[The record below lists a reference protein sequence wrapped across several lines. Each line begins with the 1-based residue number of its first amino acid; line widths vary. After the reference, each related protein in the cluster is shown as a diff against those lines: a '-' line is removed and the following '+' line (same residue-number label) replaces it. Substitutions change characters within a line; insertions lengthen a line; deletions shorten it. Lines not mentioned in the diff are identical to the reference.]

1 MNTSRWNRFYDSSPV
16 WAQNLAC
23 SVFGLKMRRE
33 RYNKVFHDALRFLLV
48 SQGWSYERLLEHQ
61 NQELKRIITHA
72 YEAVPYYR
80 KIFNERGLTP
90 EDIQTVIDLQKLP
103 ILEKKT
109 LRERFLDLK
118 SKNCTEN
125 RLVHGHTGGTTGT
138 ALDLIEDVETAP
150 WQWAVWWRHRQ
161 RFGLRLNDPFIV
173 FAGRDVVPLNS
184 MDPPFWRRNL
194 PMRQTYVSIHHM
206 TKNNMPFLVDYLQRR
221 NVSYY
226 SGYPSGLY
234 LLASYLLEKGIA
246 LRRPPKVTVTGA
258 ETLLPHQRRVIETA
272 LNTEVADQ
280 YGASEHCV
288 NISECENHVYHVD
301 MEFGIVEFVPIPG
314 LPSNVRRIVC
324 TGFKNSAMPLIRYN
338 IGDIATVSDKPCS
351 CGRQSP
357 VVEKIDGRIESY
369 IITPDG
375 RQLGRLDF
383 LFKESKNIEEA
394 QLVQDKLDHVYV
406 KVVKG
411 KTFADSDENELV
423 KKMKQYLGHE
433 IKIDIDYVEA
443 IPRAAN
449 GKFRQI
455 VSDVFRDKYAEAIPE

>member
-1 MNTSRWNRFYDSSPV
+1 MPV
-16 WAQNLAC
+16 FLQNIAC
-23 SVFGLKMRRE
+23 SLAGLKMRRE
-33 RYNKVFHDALRFLLV
+33 RYNKVFISALFFLRE
-48 SQGWSYERLLEHQ
+48 SQRWSYERLLEYQ
-61 NQELKRIITHA
+61 NQELRRIITHA
-72 YEAVPYYR
+72 YESVPYY
-80 KIFNERGLTP
+80 KEIFAARSLTP
-90 EDIQTVIDLQKLP
+90 KDIQTVDDLAKLP
-103 ILEKKT
+103 ILEKNT
-109 LRERFLDLK
+109 LREGCLDFK
-118 SKNCTEN
+118 SSKWPTN
-125 RLVHGHTGGTTGT
+125 RMIHGHTGGTTGT
-138 ALDLIEDVETAP
+138 ALDLIDDIDTAP
-150 WQWAVWWRHRQ
+150 WQWAVWWRHRE

-173 FAGRDVVPLNS
+173 FAGRDVVPLDS
-184 MDPPFWRRNL
+184 LAPPFWRRNI

-206 TKNNMPFLVDYLQRR
+206 TKSNMPFLIEYLQKRE
-221 NVSYY
+221 VAYY

-234 LLASYLLEKGIA
+234 LLATYILEQGIV
-246 LRRPPKVTVTGA
+246 LRHPPKVTVTGA

-272 LNTEVADQ
+272 FKTEVADQ
-280 YGASEHCV
+280 YGASEHCG

-301 MEFGIVEFVPIPG
+301 MEFGVVEFLPIPG

-324 TGFKNSAMPLIRYN
+324 TGFKNMAMPLIRYN
-338 IGDIATVSDKPCS
+338 IGDIATISDKQCS

-423 KKMKQYLGHE
+423 NKMKQYLGHE

-443 IPRAAN
+443 IPRTAN

-455 VSDVFRDKYAEAIPE
+455 VSDVFRDKYAEVMPE